1 MSDEKFKSPDEA
13 AESQMNKKI
22 GSAIA
27 KRKMKIRQLEAEIK
41 KLKSGEM
48 VPDEDDDESSH
59 HNKEEK
65 IKEVIRER
73 IIEINPPKPS
83 PFEIDPYKDQDRRP
97 FYPDLWRRRTP
108 FEPWYGTRWKTT
120 CSNYC

>member
-13 AESQMNKKI
+13 AESEMNKKI

-27 KRKMKIRQLEAEIK
+27 KRKMKIKKLEAEIK

-59 HNKEEK
+59 HNKEEEK

-73 IIEINPPKPS
+73 IIEREAPKPI
-83 PFEIDPYKDQDRRP
+83 PFGIDPYPRKP
-97 FYPDLWRRRTP
+97 FYPDPWKPKRP
-108 FEPWYGTRWKTT
+108 FEPWYGTRWKIT

>member
-27 KRKMKIRQLEAEIK
+27 KRKMKIKQLEAEIR

-73 IIEINPPKPS
+73 IIEREAPKPL
-83 PFEIDPYKDQDRRP
+83 PFEIEPYPRKP
-97 FYPDLWRRRTP
+97 FYPDPWRRGTP
-108 FEPWYGTRWKTT
+108 FKPFYTTRWKTT
-120 CSNYC
+120 CLNYC